1 LNELT
6 RVHKADDQDYDLIKQ
21 AKQEWESTVDS
32 LSQLIC
38 LLDEQKRILR
48 ANRTLETWQLGRVES
63 AAGQSIHDILHPDC
77 SGMACYFEDFISQV
91 WDDLRNSH
99 PAQCEAADRFLQ
111 RHILVQLQPI
121 STQTHRD
128 GDAQASFAVLVI
140 QDITKR
146 TQAAEELHRREQ
158 FLALLNDITHAAL
171 ETPDLTTMLQTLAD
185 RMGGLFGADGC
196 HIALWDKATET
207 AAIAATS
214 RALRDTRSL
223 LCPTFPGLEL
233 TKSVLQTGQPMV
245 TQDICEGHSLLEQQE
260 TGTLPV
266 RWLLGLPLIVGGQ
279 KLGAAIILSATRHHF
294 TPDAI
299 ARGEQA
305 AGHVALAIAKAQ
317 SLEAERT
324 ARQYTEALYRVTR
337 SSSALKSLP
346 DTLQTVVDSIAEAL
360 PADRVQLIG
369 LDMERRQI
377 THFVK
382 GGPGAAQT
390 FLVPFE
396 QLEHSLSAWVLREMR
411 PALSPKGQPDPRER
425 SDVQEL
431 RAKTNC
437 GAIMVAPMTY
447 RDKTLG
453 TLTAINR
460 PDQRDFT
467 SQDVELMMA
476 MAHQAAVAIENVQL
490 YEQAQ
495 RRVAALEALQRI
507 SLQITSSLSL
517 SAVLDTITESA
528 LSLVDATDCH
538 IYLYDE
544 SSETFTFGTALWQ
557 DGRRE
562 PAVPSPRAAGLTI
575 TVAREKR
582 VIVINDA
589 ASHPLYVSEEARRWH
604 VQAVAGFPLKRADRV
619 VGVFTIA
626 FLEPHVFSAEEQ
638 KVLGLLVDQA
648 AIAVENAHL
657 VENLE
662 AEVRARTAK
671 IIAEQEK
678 SQAILSSVG
687 DAIAMTD
694 LNLHIQYINHAFTFV
709 TGYAE
714 REVLG
719 QEIGFLSGNG
729 WSRQGWQPIEI
740 ALAQAGLWQG
750 EWTMQ
755 RKDGRTF
762 EAAVTVAL
770 VRDDRGQRVGYVF
783 SHRDISRLKDL
794 DRARAQ
800 FIINV
805 SHQLR
810 TPMTNLRLY
819 THLLKTRLKAAQA
832 PHYLEILEGQINQ
845 LDHLIQ
851 DTLEMATLDGGGA
864 VTRWEPIPVSQLI
877 EVAIARYTSRFRDVG
892 LTLTLQPIPND
903 LPVVQGDLARLAQ
916 ALDELIANAVT
927 FTPPG
932 GCVTISA
939 DTHEKDG
946 RRWVTLAVQDTG
958 PGISLDEQPWVFE
971 RFFRGRVTEPGHI
984 PGTGLGLSIAHEILR
999 AHGGHVT
1006 VESPGLPEQGSTFT
1020 LWLPAAPVL

>member
-1 LNELT
+1 MNELIL
-6 RVHKADDQDYDLIKQ
+6 VHKTDDQDYDLIRQ

-63 AAGQSIHDILHPDC
+63 AVGQGIHDILHPDC
-77 SGMACYFEDFISQV
+77 SGMACYFEDFVSQA
-91 WDDLRNSH
+91 WKDLRNGH
-99 PAQCEAADRFLQ
+99 PAQCEAADSLLQ
-111 RHILVQLQPI
+111 RHILVQLRPI
-121 STQTHRD
+121 STQTRRD

-140 QDITKR
+140 QDITKQTR
-146 TQAAEELHRREQ
+146 AAEELYRREQ

-171 ETPDLTTMLQTLAD
+171 ETPDLATMLQTLAD

-196 HIALWDKATET
+196 HITLWDKATET
-207 AAIAATS
+207 VAIAATS
-214 RALRDTRSL
+214 KALRDTHSL
-223 LCPTFPGLEL
+223 MGSTFPGLEL
-233 TKSVLQTGQPMV
+233 TKSVIQTGQPIV
-245 TQDICEGHSLLEQQE
+245 VQSASESHSLLEQRE
-260 TGTLPV
+260 TGAFPG
-266 RWLLGLPLIVGGQ
+266 RWLLGLPLIVDGQ
-279 KLGAAIILSATRHHF
+279 NLGAAIILSTSRHHF

-299 ARGEQA
+299 TRGQQA

-324 ARQYTEALYRVTR
+324 TRQYTEALYRVTR

-346 DTLQTVVDSIAEAL
+346 ETLQIIVDSIAEVL

-369 LDMERRQI
+369 LDMERRQV

-396 QLEHSLSAWVLREMR
+396 QLEHSLSGWALREMR
-411 PALSPKGQPDPRER
+411 PALSPKGQPDLRER

-437 GAIMVAPMTY
+437 GAVMVAPMTY

-467 SQDVELMMA
+467 PQDVELMMA
-476 MAHQAAVAIENVQL
+476 MSHQAAIAIQNVQL

-517 SAVLDTITESA
+517 PAVLDTITESA
-528 LSLVDATDCH
+528 LSLVSATDCH

-562 PAVPSPRAAGLTI
+562 PAVPSPRSAGLTA

-582 VIVINDA
+582 AIVINDA
-589 ASHPLYVSEEARRWH
+589 VSHPLYVSEEARRWR

-626 FLEPHVFSAEEQ
+626 FLEPHVFSTEEQ
-638 KVLGLLVDQA
+638 KLLGLLADQA
-648 AIAVENAHL
+648 AIAIENAHL
-657 VENLE
+657 IENLE

-694 LNLHIQYINHAFTFV
+694 LDLCIQYVNQAFTSV
-709 TGYAE
+709 TGYAAQE
-714 REVLG
+714 ILG

-740 ALAQAGLWQG
+740 ALTQAGLWQG
-750 EWTMQ
+750 EWTMR

-762 EAAVTVAL
+762 EAAVTVAPM
-770 VRDDRGQRVGYVF
+770 RDDRGQRVGYVF

-794 DRARAQ
+794 DRARSQ

-819 THLLKTRLKAAQA
+819 THLLKTGLKTAQA
-832 PHYLEILEGQINQ
+832 PQYLEILEGQINQ

-864 VTRWEPIPVSQLI
+864 VTRWEPLSLSSLI
-877 EVAIARYTSRFRDVG
+877 ETVVARYTSRARDSMLA
-892 LTLTLQPIPND
+892 LTLAPCPEN
-903 LPVVQGDLARLAQ
+903 LPLVRGDQVRLAQ
-916 ALDELIANAVT
+916 ALSELVANAIT

-932 GCVTISA
+932 GSVTIAA
-939 DTHEKDG
+939 DTCKKDG
-946 RRWVTLAVQDTG
+946 WRWATLAVQDTG
-958 PGISLDEQPWVFE
+958 SGILPDEQPWVFD
-971 RFFRGRVTEPGHI
+971 RFFRGRIVDAGHI

-1006 VESPGLPEQGSTFT
+1006 VESSGLPGQGSTFT
-1020 LWLPAAPVL
+1020 LWLPAAPVS